1 MKHSDH
7 YEGKAEWLRNEK
19 IRVLLHE
26 FRFFLRFSRTGR
38 THGFHMGTYEDAWG
52 FTTKDAATWTE
63 GDDIDFHWKP
73 AKGPE
78 RSDHVPIRF
87 LVPMPPIASGDST
100 GKMAVIISGEAVG
113 TVVKIKRTSKKGK
126 FTAERMQRDEGHVA
140 SGPVGSK
147 PFQVDK
153 EDVCRVEYHGS
164 PYGL

>member
-7 YEGKAEWLRNEK
+7 YEGKAEWLCNEK

-26 FRFFLRFSRTGR
+26 FRFFRWFSGTGG
-38 THGFHMGTYEDAWG
+38 THGFHMGMYEDAWG
-52 FTTKDAATWTE
+52 FTTKDAAAWTE

-73 AKGPE
+73 AKGLE
-78 RSDHVPIRF
+78 CSDCVPICF
-87 LVPMPPIASGDST
+87 LVPMPPIALGDST

-113 TVVKIKRTSKKGK
+113 TVVKIKRTLKKGK
-126 FTAERMQRDEGHVA
+126 FTAECMQRDEGHVA
-140 SGPVGSK
+140 SGSAGSK